1 MTKAFATLIDEI
13 EQELQDTGNAIW
25 TAAELGIQLEDAIRE
40 VSEYQTH
47 VMEYVYDLESR
58 TGIASSTTSDALVDA
73 TETQFLSTDVG
84 KVIYNTYD
92 NTWAIV
98 TAFVSTSQL
107 TLSKDIMASTE
118 TYEIYNTGCR
128 NRFQINIEDITD
140 YVGPAE
146 HGVIAVEYPKAGV
159 TYDGYGGS
167 YWGWGYSRG
176 ARRNF
181 KIEGDILTIDVFG
194 VPDSKVATPAT
205 DVEVHIWIEARQ
217 RVSQLTDLLG
227 AIDNASG
234 YAAGSTTLHVDDF
247 AASEIIAEDTLLT
260 IAGVRGIYRVT
271 ADATLASNEIDILI
285 HPALIDAAAQDDVI
299 TIVGSTLTR
308 ELERVVVELT
318 AARAGLSKSRNA
330 VNIGGTGTYGEYGS
344 QIAVALG
351 KLERLKNRQSPRTKH
366 SYPRDNWGMIRT
378 S

>member
-1 MTKAFATLIDEI
+1 MPKSFATLVDEI
-13 EQELQDTGNAIW
+13 EQELQDTSNSIW
-25 TAAELGIQLEDAIRE
+25 GASELAIQLEDAIKE
-40 VSEYQTH
+40 VSEYKTH
-47 VMEYVYDLESR
+47 VMEYVYTLESR

-107 TLSKDIMASTE
+107 TLSKDIMASGE
-118 TYEIYNTGCR
+118 NYEMYNKGCR

-140 YVGPAE
+140 YEGPAE
-146 HGVIAVEYPKAGV
+146 RGIIAVEYPKARG
-159 TYDGYGGS
+159 TGAD
-167 YWGWGYSRG
+167 WGEAWGTLGSRG
-176 ARRNF
+176 GRRNF
-181 KIEGDILTIDVFG
+181 KIEGDILTIDVLS

-205 DVEVHIWIEARQ
+205 DVEVHIWVDARQ

-234 YAAGSTTLHVDDF
+234 YVAGSTTLHVDDF

-260 IAGVRGIYRVT
+260 IAGVRGTYRVT
-271 ADATLASNEIDILI
+271 ADATLSSNEIDITI

-299 TIVGSTLTR
+299 TVIGSTLTR
-308 ELERVVVELT
+308 ELERIVVELT

-330 VNIGGTGTYGEYGS
+330 VNIGGTGAHTEYGN
-344 QIAVALG
+344 QLATVLA
-351 KLERLKNRQSPRTKH
+351 KLERLRRRAAPRTKR
-366 SYPRDNWGMIRT
+366 SYPRDNWRLVRT
-378 S
+378 A